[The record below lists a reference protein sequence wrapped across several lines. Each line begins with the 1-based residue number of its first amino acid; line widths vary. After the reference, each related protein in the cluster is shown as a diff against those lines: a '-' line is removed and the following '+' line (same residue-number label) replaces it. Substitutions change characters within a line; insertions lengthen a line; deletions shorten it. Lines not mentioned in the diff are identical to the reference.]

1 MYYSVLYE
9 ENQKGYLLNTF
20 YHKLDS
26 LELLKSILD
35 DFTENDYIFSDKI
48 FIIEDKFKYQKTY
61 SILSHEENILSTDE
75 YKILF
80 KIELENSFLYH
91 IETGIEFF
99 DLEELPRIQ

>member
-1 MYYSVLYE
+1 MYYSIIYE

-26 LELLKSILD
+26 LELIESILD
-35 DFTENDYIFSDKI
+35 DFSENDYIFSDKI
-48 FIIEDKFKYQKTY
+48 FILEDKFKYQKTY
-61 SILSHEENILSTDE
+61 TILSHEENIFSTDE

-91 IETGIEFF
+91 IETSTEFF
-99 DLEELPRIQ
+99 DLDELPRIK